1 MTTHA
6 LHPDQLKP
14 GDMVGPWLI
23 TQVLGRGGSS
33 RVFKVERDGQP
44 YSMKVALRPLSDS
57 RAHLFEDKYPEE
69 EYVEE
74 KNTYRR
80 LAREAAALFT
90 YSSHPNL
97 LRVYGVDFWPSP
109 STGYPFLVTDYVDGD
124 TWHEWRWRTPP
135 HALRLVRA
143 FSDVVRTVGALHAR
157 GVYHRDLKA
166 ENVLIRRTDGRP
178 FLIDFG
184 TARLPG
190 ALTQTMG
197 LPEGVLHLVPPELL
211 AYARSQ
217 AWEKGKPF
225 RGGASADLY
234 ALGVLLYQA
243 LTDLHPF
250 NPELPDKELVA
261 AIATVPPMAP
271 HLLNPLAPRSLSDIA
286 MKLLEKRPEDRYPST
301 EALLQALEVAAEKGS
316 ISPAWKVPIFP
327 AEEGLEEAEEDLEEP
342 PQEEEEREPSPRWPE
357 PEPEGPQEVQPLVE
371 EREPQPQAASAA
383 QGAPP
388 PSPEELARQEP
399 PAAAAPPRRA
409 WRSRLLFGM
418 VGLSVLGLALGLV
431 LATLAPPSAAL
442 PPGPGHSMKGIPT
455 MSTAPRS
462 ASSSL
467 LAAWL
472 CATAGL
478 GCPAVQV
485 KPPEPADCPQEATE
499 AMSEALK
506 LRTASPLEAIIDINQ
521 PGEAGEAGVYQDG
534 PIISRITQGDGNL
547 PEGTLLHG
555 QLWTGPGID
564 EEWGERRRPAVMGRY
579 TQAVLP
585 DGRKFPVCI
594 VLGDR
599 DGRIP
604 MADDSKPSAFLLSRN
619 VPVSAVW
626 RWP

>member
-14 GDMVGPWLI
+14 GDLVGPWLI

-69 EYVEE
+69 AYVEE

-135 HALRLVRA
+135 HATKLVST
-143 FSDVVRTVGALHAR
+143 FSDVVRTVGVLHAR

-166 ENVLIRRTDGRP
+166 ENILIRRADGRP

-197 LPEGVLHLVPPELL
+197 LPEGVLHLLPPELL
-211 AYARSQ
+211 AYARTE
-217 AWEKGKPF
+217 AWKRGQPF
-225 RGGASADLY
+225 QGGASADLY

-250 NPELPDKELVA
+250 DPELPDKELLAV
-261 AIATVPPMAP
+261 IASVPPVAP
-271 HLLNPLAPRSLSDIA
+271 HLLNPLAPRALSDIA

-301 EALLQALEVAAEKGS
+301 EALLQALEAAAEKGS
-316 ISPAWKVPIFP
+316 TSPAWKVPLFP
-327 AEEGLEEAEEDLEEP
+327 AEESLAE
-342 PQEEEEREPSPRWPE
+342 QEEEVAPSPRLLAPE
-357 PEPEGPQEVQPLVE
+357 PKGPEEERPPLPIGEGRGAQPEGASTAPEV
-371 EREPQPQAASAA
+371 S
-383 QGAPP
+383 P
-388 PSPEELARQEP
+388 PSAEEQARPAP
-399 PAAAAPPRRA
+399 PAAAIPPRRA
-409 WRSRLLFGM
+409 WGTQLLLGA
-418 VGLSVLGLALGLV
+418 VGLGVFGLALWLV
-431 LATLAPPSAAL
+431 LSTLAPPPEAL
-442 PPGPGHSMKGIPT
+442 LPGPRRSAKGSPPVP
-455 MSTAPRS
+455 TAPRS
-462 ASSSL
+462 SSSSL

-478 GCPAVQV
+478 GCPAAQV
-485 KPPEPADCPQEATE
+485 KPPQPTDCPQEATE
-499 AMSEALK
+499 AMSQELK
-506 LRTASPLEAIIDINQ
+506 VRQGSPLEAIIDINQ
-521 PGEAGEAGVYQDG
+521 PGKPGEEGVYRDG
-534 PIISRITQGDGNL
+534 PIISRITRGDGNL
-547 PEGTLLHG
+547 PVGTLLHG

-564 EEWGERRRPAVMGRY
+564 ELWDNERLPAVMGRY
-579 TQAVLP
+579 TQAILP
-585 DGRKFPVCI
+585 DGRKYPVCI
-594 VLGDR
+594 VLGDV
-599 DGRIP
+599 DGRIA
-604 MADDSKPSAFLLSRN
+604 MEEGSKPGAFILGRN
-619 VPVSAVW
+619 VPVSVVW

>member
-57 RAHLFEDKYPEE
+57 RAHLFEDKYPEA
-69 EYVEE
+69 EYVEA

-135 HALRLVRA
+135 HAAKLVRT
-143 FSDVVRTVGALHAR
+143 FSDVVRTVGVLHAR

-166 ENVLIRRTDGRP
+166 ENILIRRADGRP

-197 LPEGVLHLVPPELL
+197 LPEGVLHLLPPELL
-211 AYARSQ
+211 AYARTE
-217 AWEKGKPF
+217 AWKRGKPF

-271 HLLNPLAPRSLSDIA
+271 HLLNPLAPRALSDIA

-301 EALLQALEVAAEKGS
+301 EALLQALEAAAEKGS
-316 ISPAWKVPIFP
+316 TSPAWKVPLFP
-327 AEEGLEEAEEDLEEP
+327 AEEDLEEAEEPP
-342 PQEEEEREPSPRWPE
+342 PQGEEERTPSSE
-357 PEPEGPQEVQPLVE
+357 GQETEPEGTKEAQPPGE
-371 EREPQPQAASAA
+371 ERGPQPQAESAA

-388 PSPEELARQEP
+388 PSPEEPARQEP
-399 PAAAAPPRRA
+399 PAAAVPPRRA

-431 LATLAPPSAAL
+431 LATLAPPPAAL
-442 PPGPGHSMKGIPT
+442 PPGSGRSAKGSPP
-455 MSTAPRS
+455 MSTSPRS
-462 ASSSL
+462 SSSL

-478 GCPAVQV
+478 GCPAAQV

-499 AMSEALK
+499 AMEALE
-506 LRTASPLEAIIDINQ
+506 LQTTSPLEAIIDINQ
-521 PGEAGEAGVYQDG
+521 PGETGDAGVYQDG
-534 PIISRITQGDGNL
+534 PVISRITQGAGNL

-564 EEWGERRRPAVMGRY
+564 EVWGKTKRPGVMGRY
-579 TQAVLP
+579 TQAILP
-585 DGRKFPVCI
+585 DGRKYPVCI
-594 VLGDR
+594 VLGER
-599 DGRIP
+599 DGRIGL
-604 MADDSKPSAFLLSRN
+604 AEGSKPGAFILSRN
-619 VPVSAVW
+619 QIVSAVW